1 MSWSFKLLRVAGID
15 VRIHF
20 TFLLFLLWI
29 GWSHYAIGGLTQALD
44 GVGLILAL
52 FGCVLLHEFGHA
64 MAAARYGIRT
74 PDITMLPIGGLA
86 RLERMPDK
94 PAQELVVAL
103 AGPAVNVVIAAL
115 AIGVFGCRFDVHAL
129 RMLDLPGVSFGDKIA
144 SVNVMLVLFN
154 LIPAFPMDGGRVL
167 RSLLA
172 MATNYSRAT
181 DIATRIG
188 QDVAVLFAII
198 GITSNPMFLF
208 IALFVFLGA
217 SQENTMAQM
226 KDLSGNLRVSDAMV
240 TQLVTLD
247 EHATLNDAVEALL
260 RTSQH
265 EFPVMNGG
273 GRVLG
278 ILTRDGMIAALKHHG
293 AGTPVT
299 AVMRQNVPVV
309 DEHAPFEEAFR
320 LMNTSGFPAIP
331 VLNRFGRLVGLI
343 TPENIGELMMLRGLR
358 RSEELGVWRA
368 SRMRAAEPAVFSQ
381 PPPIPPR

>member
-1 MSWSFKLLRVAGID
+1 MSWSFKLLRVAGIE

-20 TFLLFLLWI
+20 TFLLLLLWI
-29 GWSHYAIGGLTQALD
+29 GWSHYTLGGMPQALD

-64 MAAARYGIRT
+64 LAARRYGIRT

-115 AIGVFGCRFDVHAL
+115 AIGVLGYRFDWRAL
-129 RMLDLPGVSFGDKIA
+129 SALDQPGVSFGDKIA
-144 SVNVMLVLFN
+144 SVNVMLVVFN

-172 MATNYSRAT
+172 MVTTHGRAT
-181 DIATRIG
+181 QIAARVG
-188 QDVAVLFAII
+188 QGLALVFGFLGLF
-198 GITSNPMFLF
+198 GNPMLLF

-217 SQENTMAQM
+217 AQENTMAQM

-240 TQLVTLD
+240 TQLVTL
-247 EHATLNDAVEALL
+247 EENATLDDAVEALL

-265 EFPVMNGG
+265 EFPVLDRA

-278 ILTRDGMIAALKHHG
+278 ILSRDGMIAALKHHG
-293 AGTPVT
+293 ATTPVA
-299 AVMRQNVPVV
+299 AVMHRNLPVIG
-309 DEHAPFEEAFR
+309 EHAPFEQAFQM
-320 LMNTSGFPAIP
+320 MNTCRCPAIP
-331 VLNRFGRLVGLI
+331 VLDRFGRLAGLI

-358 RSEELGVWRA
+358 RSDELAVWRA
-368 SRMRAAEPAVFSQ
+368 SRVRMADPDGFAR
-381 PPPIPPR
+381 PPPIPRA

>member
-1 MSWSFKLLRVAGID
+1 MSWSFKLLRVAGIE

-20 TFLLFLLWI
+20 TFLLLLLWI
-29 GWSHYAIGGLTQALD
+29 GWSHYTIGGVPQALD

-64 MAAARYGIRT
+64 FAARRYGIRT

-94 PAQELVVAL
+94 PSQELVVAL

-115 AIGVFGCRFDVHAL
+115 AIGVFGFRFDWRAL
-129 RMLDLPGVSFGDKIA
+129 SALDQPGVSFGDKIA

-167 RSLLA
+167 RALLA
-172 MATNYSRAT
+172 MVTTYGRGT
-181 DIATRIG
+181 QIAARVG
-188 QDVAVLFAII
+188 QVLAFVF
-198 GITSNPMFLF
+198 GFLGLWGGNPMLLL

-217 SQENTMAQM
+217 AQENTMAQM

-247 EHATLNDAVEALL
+247 ENATLDDAVETLL

-265 EFPVMNGG
+265 EFPVLDGA

-278 ILTRDGMIAALKHHG
+278 ILTRNGMIAALKNHG
-293 AGTPVT
+293 ATTPVT
-299 AVMRQNVPVV
+299 DVMHQNLPVV
-309 DEHAPFEEAFR
+309 GEHAPFAEAFQM
-320 LMNTSGFPAIP
+320 MNTCGCPAIP
-331 VLNRFGRLVGLI
+331 VLDRFGRLAGLI
-343 TPENIGELMMLRGLR
+343 TPENIGELMMLRALR
-358 RSEELGVWRA
+358 RSDELAVWRA
-368 SRMRAAEPAVFSQ
+368 SRAPLS
-381 PPPIPPR
+381 